1 MKKEQYEASKTNIA
15 PATLGE
21 FFTLCI
27 NLILQ
32 EFNLDPVEH
41 VVADPDPVKLRAKQR
56 ARGIRQ
62 QVNAAQNQP
71 DVSPIQSPLRRREPP
86 GPQQMSP
93 PPQPQQPQN
102 QPIAR
107 VRGRGRGARGTVGT
121 GRLSPIRERTIS
133 PVPGTSGLSNRGRGR
148 VASPS
153 ISPITGTRGHGRGG
167 SPSSSSS
174 SSSSIPTPRNR
185 THIPPPR
192 SENASQASRTLFEDD
207 VQGDPSSQ
215 QPLPRR
221 RTNADINQDRPRPL
235 EAPYETRSRSNSYRS
250 RGNQ

>member
-32 EFNLDPVEH
+32 EFNLDPVKH

-148 VASPS
+148 GASPS

-167 SPSSSSS
+167 RAPHLPPHQFLPQE
-174 SSSSIPTPRNR
+174 IAPTSHLQEVKMLHKLQELCLRMMCKVIHPASNLFQGGGLMLTLTR
-185 THIPPPR
+185 TG
-192 SENASQASRTLFEDD
+192 
-207 VQGDPSSQ
+207 QG
-215 QPLPRR
+215 L
-221 RTNADINQDRPRPL
+221 
-235 EAPYETRSRSNSYRS
+235 
-250 RGNQ
+250 